1 MFRGAVRGRP
11 EGVAVRDEN
20 TALTYTELDAR
31 SDSFAQTLRDRG
43 IGREDHVAYC
53 LDRGVQVYVAL
64 LGILK
69 AGAAY
74 VPVDARYP
82 DARRDL
88 MITESQPSL
97 VVTEPGWATR
107 LASLGDEDLDILE
120 FVLDDHDKPL
130 REELPEAEGVDAA
143 AVLFTSGSSGK
154 PKAVVLEH
162 RNLVH
167 FATNPALPALTSQD
181 RVGAVSSLSF
191 DAFHWETWCGFAG
204 GAEIVVLPTMP
215 DLLTRDIKREL
226 RRRRITAMLVPT
238 MAVNHVVRE
247 DREAFADLRVLCT
260 GGDVVLASA
269 CRELLA
275 GTFSGLLYNLY
286 GPTEG
291 ATACTAHHV
300 AELAAD
306 ADSVPIG
313 RALDGS
319 FLYVLD
325 STGAPVAEGE
335 AGELFIGGPGVAR
348 GYLGRPD
355 LTDEKFHPDRFAA
368 GGGRMYATGDVVRR
382 DGDGVLSYVGR
393 ADDQVKIRGYRVEPR
408 EVERILTR
416 CAGIQDVAV
425 LAVGSGSD
433 KHLVALVVNDDSIP
447 LNQLRAY
454 AEREMPDFMVP
465 SSISRVTE
473 IPANSHGKRDLAR
486 LRDLADETL
495 RRSVDHVA
503 PRDEIERYLAD
514 LWVQLLAVEQV
525 GATDEFFALGGN
537 SLLSFRML
545 RRLTRD
551 LDVQVS
557 AREVLATG
565 RLEDLARLIRDRKD
579 SKDSKDSKGSQDSQ
593 PSQDKEPQRA

>member
-1 MFRGAVRGRP
+1 MTLLEIFRDAVRGRP
-11 EGVAVRDEN
+11 ESVAVRDET
-20 TALTYTELDAR
+20 TALTYADLDAR
-31 SDSFAQTLRDRG
+31 SDSFAQALRERG
-43 IGREDHVAYC
+43 IGREDRVAYC
-53 LDRGVQVYVAL
+53 LDRGVPVYVVL

-74 VPVDARYP
+74 VPVDTRYP

-88 MITESQPSL
+88 MVTESSPAL
-97 VVTEPGWATR
+97 VVTEQGWAPR
-107 LASLGDEDLDILE
+107 FAALQDADGDLDILE
-120 FVLDDHDKPL
+120 FALDDHTKPP
-130 REELPEAEGVDAA
+130 RDPLPEVAGADAA
-143 AVLFTSGSSGK
+143 AVLFTSGSSGR

-167 FATNPALPALTSQD
+167 FALNSALPALSSHD

-275 GTFSGLLYNLY
+275 GSFSGALYNLY

-291 ATACTAHHV
+291 TTACTAHHV
-300 AELAAD
+300 AEVAAD

-313 RALDGS
+313 RALAGS
-319 FLYVLD
+319 PLHILD
-325 STGAPVAEGE
+325 ADRAPVPDGE
-335 AGELFIGGPGVAR
+335 PGELFIAGPGVAR

-355 LTDEKFHPDRFAA
+355 LTEEKFHPDPFTDGA
-368 GGGRMYATGDVVRR
+368 GRMYATGDVVRR
-382 DGDGVLSYVGR
+382 DADGVISYLGR

-408 EVERILTR
+408 EVERVLTR
-416 CAGIQDVAV
+416 CAGVRDVAV
-425 LAVGSGSD
+425 LAVGTGGD
-433 KHLVALVVNDDSIP
+433 KHLVALVVNDDALP

-454 AEREMPDFMVP
+454 AERELPDFMVP
-465 SSISRVTE
+465 SSISRVAE
-473 IPANSHGKRDLAR
+473 IPANSHGKRDLDR
-486 LRDLADETL
+486 LRDLAEKTL
-495 RRSVDHVA
+495 RRRAGHVA
-503 PRDEIERYLAD
+503 PRDETERYLAD
-514 LWVQLLAVEQV
+514 LWAELLTVEQV

-545 RRLTRD
+545 RRLTRE
-551 LDVQVS
+551 LAVAITS
-557 AREVLATG
+557 REVLATR
-565 RLEDLARLIRDRKD
+565 RLEDLARLIKDRKE
-579 SKDSKDSKGSQDSQ
+579 SQS
-593 PSQDKEPQRA
+593 A

>member
-1 MFRGAVRGRP
+1 MTLLEIFREAVRSRP
-11 EGVAVRDEN
+11 ESVAVRDET
-20 TALTYTELDAR
+20 TALSYADLDAR
-31 SDSFAQTLRDRG
+31 SDSFAQALCDRG
-43 IGREDHVAYC
+43 IGREDRVAYC
-53 LDRGVQVYVAL
+53 LERGVQVYAVL

-74 VPVDARYP
+74 VPVDTRYP

-88 MITESQPSL
+88 MVAASRPSL
-97 VVTEPGWATR
+97 VVTEPGWAGR
-107 LASLGDEDLDILE
+107 FGSSGAEDLDVLE
-120 FVLDDHDKPL
+120 FDLDDCTKPP
-130 REELPEAEGVDAA
+130 RAELPVAAEEDAA
-143 AVLFTSGSSGK
+143 AVLFTSGSSGT

-162 RNLVH
+162 GNLVH
-167 FATNPALPALTSQD
+167 FARNSALPELTSQD

-215 DLLTRDIKREL
+215 DLLTRDLKREL

-275 GTFSGLLYNLY
+275 GSFSGRLYNLY

-291 ATACTAHHV
+291 TTACTAHHV
-300 AELAAD
+300 AHVAAD

-319 FLYVLD
+319 PLYVLD
-325 STGAPVAEGE
+325 AGRAPVADGGS
-335 AGELFIGGPGVAR
+335 GELYIGGPGVAR

-355 LTDEKFHPDRFAA
+355 LTDEKFHQDPFAA
-368 GGGRMYATGDVVRR
+368 DGGRMYATGDVVRR
-382 DGDGVLSYVGR
+382 GADGVISYLGR

-408 EVERILTR
+408 EVERALTR
-416 CAGIQDVAV
+416 CAGVRDVAV
-425 LAVGSGSD
+425 LPVGSGSD
-433 KHLVALVVNDDSIP
+433 KHLVALVVNDDSLP
-447 LNQLRAY
+447 LNELRAY

-465 SSISRVTE
+465 SSITRVSE
-473 IPANSHGKRDLAR
+473 IPADSHGKRDLAQ
-486 LRDLADETL
+486 LREVAEESS
-495 RRSVDHVA
+495 RRSVDHVP
-503 PRDEIERYLAD
+503 PRDETEHYLAR
-514 LWVQLLAVEQV
+514 LWIELLAVEQV

-545 RRLTRD
+545 RRLTRE
-551 LDVQVS
+551 LNVQVS
-557 AREVLATG
+557 AREVLATS
-565 RLEDLARLIRDRKD
+565 RLEDLARLIRDRK
-579 SKDSKDSKGSQDSQ
+579 
-593 PSQDKEPQRA
+593 ETQRA